1 MPKLEESTD
10 ITKFVMKELQFTE
23 MINAWFNETI
33 AVEELLTLEAI
44 EV

>member
-10 ITKFVMKELQFTE
+10 TIKFDMKELQFTE
-23 MINAWFNETI
+23 MINAWFNEII
-33 AVEELLTLEAI
+33 AVEEVMILEAI